1 MVNFNTDIN
10 NYIENKTE
18 ELYKVA
24 NKSKKATNMQKIQL
38 INAYIKIWSEFNE
51 TMTATVGGYNIIYDY
66 IDPNEN
72 ELSKSKT
79 LKMKY
84 ILCKENGKLNRFS
97 GIDRK
102 LNYLK
107 LYEIAEYSLWIIGQ
121 TFKDN
126 NNNLDF
132 FYLTYLQTCLLAFK
146 SIDLTPMNI
155 TPKLILKVIMEL
167 QKNIIKE
174 VKENNGLMK
183 RPAIRVNAP
192 CFTVDD
198 PKAIS
203 KATGEYRQ
211 KKVIEWLCDYYIS
224 FKEKYDRFPC
234 VEEVQAHLQV
244 KFNEADKDFKLFMK
258 KGAVARNT
266 LYKWLDAAEVRN
278 LTTRKTKDLEL
289 HIDE

>member
-1 MVNFNTDIN
+1 MFNTDIN

-24 NKSKKATNMQKIQL
+24 NKSKKATNIQKTQL

-72 ELSKSKT
+72 ELSKSNT
-79 LKMKY
+79 LKMEY
-84 ILCKENGKLNRFS
+84 ILCKGNGKLNKFS
-97 GIDRK
+97 GTDRK

-107 LYEIAEYSLWIIGQ
+107 LYEIAEYSLWIIGR

-126 NNNLDF
+126 NYNLSYF

-174 VKENNGLMK
+174 LKENDGVIK
-183 RPAIRVNAP
+183 RPVIRVNAP

-258 KGAVARNT
+258 KGSVARNT

-289 HIDE
+289 HIEE